1 MLDFMPL
8 TSINPINPTN
18 PVAEAFSMAPVI
30 CEWVVVNGLKGYV
43 KALNP
48 KAEVRLTGLMSRG
61 DDACRYWIEIKD

>member
-1 MLDFMPL
+1 
-8 TSINPINPTN
+8 
-18 PVAEAFSMAPVI
+18 MAPVI

>member
-8 TSINPINPTN
+8 TSINPTN

-30 CEWVVVNGLKGYV
+30 CERVIASGLKGYV

-48 KAEVRLTGLMSRG
+48 KAEGRFTELMSRG
-61 DDACRYWIEIKD
+61 DDACRYRIEIMD